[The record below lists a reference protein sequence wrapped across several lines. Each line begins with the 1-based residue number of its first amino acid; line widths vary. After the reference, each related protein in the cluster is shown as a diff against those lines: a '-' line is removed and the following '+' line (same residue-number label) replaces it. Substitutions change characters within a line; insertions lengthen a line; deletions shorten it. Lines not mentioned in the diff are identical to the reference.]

1 MPLHLKI
8 RPYNG
13 GNAKLTKSMF
23 TMNHW
28 CYLNRKKS
36 GNVNLA
42 ESISCLLWLRV
53 RKSIE
58 IFCSIKFSDDIIVL
72 NSGWYVSTRFVNA
85 LEQLHQFTWKLR
97 CAHERIQICGVPNI
111 KMRLICGS
119 MSADKMS
126 QWGSII
132 QTMPY
137 FMYARISICGMHTV
151 RYSVNYQ
158 HLSTNIKAALCIKIL
173 CYFFHSLHY
182 QCAFV
187 IWFSKLLTVCDFLI
201 VFVWS
206 IAKWWRLA
214 LFHRAHKICS

>member
-42 ESISCLLWLRV
+42 ESIFCLLWLRE

-85 LEQLHQFTWKLR
+85 LEQLHSLESLDALISAYKLNLF
-97 CAHERIQICGVPNI
+97 ATLQIICGVPNI
-111 KMRLICGS
+111 KKRLICGS

-151 RYSVNYQ
+151 RYSANYQ
-158 HLSTNIKAALCIKIL
+158 HFSTNIKAALCIKIL
-173 CYFFHSLHY
+173 CHFFTLFIIS
-182 QCAFV
+182 A
-187 IWFSKLLTVCDFLI
+187 
-201 VFVWS
+201 
-206 IAKWWRLA
+206 RL
-214 LFHRAHKICS
+214 